1 MNKVFI
7 YIKYNSITII
17 KLHNNKIWDKMSVDN
32 VIDELLN
39 AEENVHAVAIIGKD
53 GNLVTQTENWDVSGN
68 LAAINALIRDNPEL
82 GQKSAAS
89 SIEIQGVKYMIVE
102 NELERKIATNITG
115 KGHLIIAP
123 SPPGGTG
130 AIVCYI
136 NPAAGPRDAL
146 LNVQDAA
153 RKLQSLI

>member
-1 MNKVFI
+1 MKFELNM
-7 YIKYNSITII
+7 SI
-17 KLHNNKIWDKMSVDN
+17 DG

-39 AEENVHAVAIIGKD
+39 VEENVHALAIIGKD
-53 GNLVTQTENWDVSGN
+53 GTLLTQTENWDVSVDLG
-68 LAAINALIRDNPEL
+68 AINGLIRDNPEL
-82 GQKSAAS
+82 GGKSASS
-89 SIEIQGVKYMIVE
+89 SITVQGVRYMIVE

-153 RKLQSLI
+153 KKLANLL